1 MVAGL
6 ASKLSVRISIV
17 AAHVVPYPLPL
28 LSPAVGPEFLE
39 RCLLQMALDQ
49 EVDTSVQ
56 IYLCRDSVET
66 LNQVLPAGAAVV
78 IGGRKR
84 WWRTAEQ
91 RLARALS
98 QRGRTIYFLD
108 PTKHVQ

>member
-1 MVAGL
+1 MAVGL
-6 ASKLSVRISIV
+6 ASKLSARISLL

-28 LSPAVGPEFLE
+28 LDPAVRPEFLE
-39 RCLLQMALDQ
+39 RSLLHLALSHDV
-49 EVDTSVQ
+49 ETNVQ

-66 LNQVLPAGAAVV
+66 LNRVLPAGATVV

-91 RLARALS
+91 RLARALAHH
-98 QRGRTIYFLD
+98 GRSIFFID
-108 PTKHVQ
+108 PTQI